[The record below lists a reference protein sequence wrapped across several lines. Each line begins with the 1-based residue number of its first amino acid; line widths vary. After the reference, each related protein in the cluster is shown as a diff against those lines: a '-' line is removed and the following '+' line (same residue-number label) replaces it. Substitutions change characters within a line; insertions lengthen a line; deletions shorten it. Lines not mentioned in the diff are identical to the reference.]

1 MILKKTLNWQLVEM
15 EVELDLD
22 KSVEE
27 NASEY
32 FERSKKVKKKLQG
45 LMQAIAETEEKL
57 NRLQAVPVEK
67 KQVAIKRKMQ
77 WFQAFHWFKSSD
89 GFLVIGG
96 RDAKS
101 NEAIVK
107 KHLDK
112 EDVFLHA
119 DIQGA
124 SGCVIKSDGKKV
136 PESTLQEAAQF
147 SAVRSKAWQQGLPA
161 VDVYA
166 VAPGQVSKKAQSG
179 EFLSTGAFMIYG
191 ERQWFRKTALQFAIG
206 LLNEGE
212 TFSAMGGPP
221 SAVKKHCIASLEIVQ
236 GKQKPSDVA
245 KKLLGMFEKKVP
257 QNAVSLDEIIAVLP
271 GGSLGI
277 RERF

>member
-1 MILKKTLNWQLVEM
+1 LNWQLVKM
-15 EVELDLD
+15 EVEIDLG

-32 FERSKKVKKKLQG
+32 FERSKKAKKKLHG
-45 LMQAIAETEEKL
+45 LMQAIKETEEKAES
-57 NRLQAVPVEK
+57 LQFKKIEKPMPV
-67 KQVAIKRKMQ
+67 AKRRQQ

-96 RDAKS
+96 KDAKS

-112 EDVFLHA
+112 DDLFLHA

-136 PESTLQEAAQF
+136 PESTLQEAARF

-166 VAPGQVSKKAQSG
+166 VAPEQVSKKAQSG

-206 LLNEGE
+206 LLKEGE
-212 TFSAMGGPP
+212 TFAAMGGPP
-221 SAVKKHCIASLEIVQ
+221 SAIKKHCIASLEIVQ

-257 QNAVSLDEIIAVLP
+257 QNSVSLDEIIAVLP
-271 GGSLGI
+271 GGNLELGNA
-277 RERF
+277 FNPFSQ

>member
-1 MILKKTLNWQLVEM
+1 M
-15 EVELDLD
+15 EVEIDLD

-32 FERSKKVKKKLQG
+32 FERSKKAKKKLQG

-57 NRLQAVPVEK
+57 SQLQAAPVEK
-67 KQVAIKRKMQ
+67 KQAAIKRKMQ

-112 EDVFLHA
+112 DDLFLHA

-166 VAPGQVSKKAQSG
+166 VAEEQVSKKAQSG

-191 ERQWFRKTALQFAIG
+191 ERQWFRKTGLQFAIG
-206 LLNEGE
+206 LLKEGE
-212 TFSAMGGPP
+212 TFAAMAGPP
-221 SAVKKHCIASLEIVQ
+221 SAVKKHCIVSFEIVQ

-245 KKLLGMFEKKVP
+245 KNLLGLFEKKVP

>member
-1 MILKKTLNWQLVEM
+1 MIFAKALNWQLVEM
-15 EVELDLD
+15 EVEIDLE

-27 NASEY
+27 NAAEY
-32 FERSKKVKKKLQG
+32 FELSKKAKKKLQG

-57 NRLQAVPVEK
+57 NRLQAAPVEK
-67 KQVAIKRKMQ
+67 KQAAIKRKMQ

-96 RDAKS
+96 KDAQS
-101 NEAIVK
+101 NEALVK

-124 SGCVIKSDGKKV
+124 AGCVIKSDGKKV

-147 SAVRSKAWQQGLPA
+147 AAVHGKAWQQGLPA

-166 VAPGQVSKKAQSG
+166 VAPEQVSKKAQSG

-206 LLNEGE
+206 LVKEGE
-212 TFSAMGGPP
+212 AFAAMGGPP
-221 SAVKKHCIASLEIVQ
+221 SAVKKHCIVSLEIVQ

-245 KKLLGMFEKKVP
+245 KKLLGLFEKKVP
-257 QNAVSLDEIIAVLP
+257 QNSVSLDEIIAILP
-271 GGSLGI
+271 GGNLGI
-277 RERF
+277 RECF